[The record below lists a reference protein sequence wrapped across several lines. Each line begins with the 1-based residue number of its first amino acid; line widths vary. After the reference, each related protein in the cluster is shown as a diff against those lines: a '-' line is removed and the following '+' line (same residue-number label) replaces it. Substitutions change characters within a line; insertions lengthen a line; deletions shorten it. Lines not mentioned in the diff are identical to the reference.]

1 MKENWKYIK
10 RYFRYSWKN
19 GKAGLT
25 FAFFIM
31 MIQSYLSIELPEFL
45 QKIVDLGIMKKSI
58 PLIVKYSVVYIV
70 LMLLYQAITL
80 GMNYFFST
88 FKIKVASKL
97 KISVIE
103 RLARSD
109 GKTVT
114 EQNSGDIIRI
124 LDNDMYQLESF
135 GIDSVFELFLS
146 IIVSIVACVV
156 MWRLHPVLLFI
167 TFIIH
172 IMLFMIQYYFSKGI
186 TTNIKEVR
194 NVAGDQSTLQEEFIV
209 HLKNIILTDVTD
221 YFLKIYSNYQKKLV
235 KRSNKADLLIYT
247 HSGLSGIFSSFS
259 MIITYLV
266 GGIFIVYGE
275 MSMGALVAFSQ
286 YCYLLLAPF
295 QNFVSYNVN
304 FKQSA
309 VALEKIYKEME
320 RIHEIEDTGK
330 EMNLKKK
337 IDTLSFNQVSFAYRN
352 KTVLDHFNYTFK
364 KGEITVITGKS
375 GSGKSTLL
383 NLLYRLWKPDQ
394 GSILLNGIPIEN
406 YKLDFL
412 KKKICIVCQESPIFN
427 CGIRENIVLNQENI
441 TSEKLQEVYNIV
453 DIEQLLENGRTL
465 DTPLGENGS
474 QISGGQKQRIALARA
489 LVREADILIFDE
501 CTSALDN
508 ISQQKIIENIQSI
521 CKDKII
527 IIIAHRLAVAKVA
540 DCVLVMEHGKKKKK
554 GGYEEL
560 MKEDGLFSYLASLKD
575 E

>member
-1 MKENWKYIK
+1 MKENWQYIK
-10 RYFRYSWKN
+10 RYLRHSWKS

-80 GMNYFFST
+80 GINYFFST

-97 KISVIE
+97 KITVIE

-135 GIDSVFELFLS
+135 GIDLIFELFLS
-146 IIVSIVACVV
+146 IIVSLVACVV
-156 MWRLHPVLLFI
+156 MWRLHPVLFFI

-221 YFLKIYSNYQKKLV
+221 YFLKIYSNYQKMLV
-235 KRSNKADLLIYT
+235 KKSNKADLLIYT
-247 HSGLSGIFSSFS
+247 HSGLSSIFSSFS

-286 YCYLLLAPF
+286 YCYLMIAPF

-337 IDTLSFNQVSFAYRN
+337 IDTLSFNQISFAYRN
-352 KTVLDHFNYTFK
+352 KTVLNHFNYTFK

-383 NLLYRLWKPDQ
+383 NLVYRLWKPDQ

-427 CGIRENIVLNQENI
+427 CGIRENIVLNQEHI
-441 TSEKLQEVYNIV
+441 TREKLQEVYNIV

-508 ISQQKIIENIQSI
+508 ISQQKIIEKIQNI

-540 DCVLVMEHGKKKKK
+540 DCVLVMEHGQILQK

>member
-1 MKENWKYIK
+1 M
-10 RYFRYSWKN
+10 
-19 GKAGLT
+19 
-25 FAFFIM
+25 
-31 MIQSYLSIELPEFL
+31 
-45 QKIVDLGIMKKSI
+45 
-58 PLIVKYSVVYIV
+58 
-70 LMLLYQAITL
+70 
-80 GMNYFFST
+80 
-88 FKIKVASKL
+88 
-97 KISVIE
+97 
-103 RLARSD
+103 
-109 GKTVT
+109 
-114 EQNSGDIIRI
+114 
-124 LDNDMYQLESF
+124 
-135 GIDSVFELFLS
+135 
-146 IIVSIVACVV
+146 
-156 MWRLHPVLLFI
+156 
-167 TFIIH
+167 
-172 IMLFMIQYYFSKGI
+172 
-186 TTNIKEVR
+186 
-194 NVAGDQSTLQEEFIV
+194 
-209 HLKNIILTDVTD
+209 
-221 YFLKIYSNYQKKLV
+221 KIYSNYQKKLV

-489 LVREADILIFDE
+489 LVREAGILIFDE

-540 DCVLVMEHGKKKKK
+540 DCVLVMEHGQILQK